1 MTDDFGV
8 MNMPL
13 KEMID
18 YAIVAVNHSNPQVR
32 TTAMALFAIM
42 YQHAGE
48 TIKNF
53 LKDIKEST
61 MKLIEEEFAKTTPYK
76 KGEYQ

>member
-1 MTDDFGV
+1 
-8 MNMPL
+8 
-13 KEMID
+13 
-18 YAIVAVNHSNPQVR
+18 
-32 TTAMALFAIM
+32 MALFAIM

-61 MKLIEEEFAKTTPYK
+61 MKLIEDEFAKTKPFG